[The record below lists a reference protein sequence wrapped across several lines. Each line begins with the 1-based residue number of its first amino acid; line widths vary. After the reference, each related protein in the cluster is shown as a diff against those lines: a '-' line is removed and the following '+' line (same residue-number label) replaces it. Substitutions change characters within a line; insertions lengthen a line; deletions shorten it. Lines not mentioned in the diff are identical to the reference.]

1 VRGLYR
7 GALMDERQKRL
18 ALVGVMLAIFL
29 AALESTVV
37 ALAMPTV
44 VAKLGGLEIYS
55 WVFSGYMLTQTVTM
69 PLWGRFSDLYGRR
82 PVYLIGLTTFLL
94 GSVLSG
100 ASQDMGQ
107 LIAFRMLQGV
117 GAGSLMTLGYTVVG
131 EIFGLERRAR
141 LQGYLAGVWG
151 VASML
156 GPPLGGVL
164 TDHVSW
170 RSVFYINV
178 PPGLVAMALLAI
190 ALANVPRP
198 NRRPGMDYAGVAL
211 FTAGVSALLLGTVEA
226 GRSGGWSR
234 LDVIGLLIAGVV
246 ALVAFVAVEH
256 RAAAPIVPL
265 RLFRNRVMVA
275 AVVTRALA
283 AMAMFGALTYVPL
296 FLQGVTGMTA
306 LQAGA
311 VLAPFVLGWVALSA
325 LSARLV
331 LKLGY
336 RGPVLVGMACLT
348 AAFFLFTRWSGQL
361 SLSGAM
367 RDVLLAGMGMGLVVV
382 PMLIAVQSTAAR
394 ADLGIATSVIQ
405 FFMSIGG
412 AVGIA
417 VMGTVMAQR
426 LHAGSPLVEA
436 LHGVFVVGLIV
447 SVVALASALLVPPGS
462 ARDLARAEMR
472 GEPTHA
478 GG

>member
-1 VRGLYR
+1 
-7 GALMDERQKRL
+7 MDERQKRL

-55 WVFSGYMLTQTVTM
+55 WVFSGYMLTQTVAM

-82 PVYLIGLTTFLL
+82 PIYLIGLTTFLL

-107 LIAFRMLQGV
+107 LIAFRMLQGL

-141 LQGYLAGVWG
+141 VQGYLAGVWG

-170 RSVFYINV
+170 RSVFYLNV
-178 PPGLVAMALLAI
+178 PPGLVAMALLAT
-190 ALANVPRP
+190 ALAGIPRP
-198 NRRPGMDYAGVAL
+198 DRRPGMDYAGVAL
-211 FTAGVSALLLGTVEA
+211 FTAGVSALLLGTLEA
-226 GRSGGWSR
+226 GRRGRWSG

-246 ALVAFVAVEH
+246 ALVAFVAVER

-296 FLQGVTGMTA
+296 FLQAVTGMTA

-325 LSARLV
+325 MSARLV
-331 LKLGY
+331 LKVGY
-336 RGPVLVGMACLT
+336 RGPVLIGMACLT
-348 AAFFLFTRWSGQL
+348 AAFFLFTRWTDQL
-361 SLSGAM
+361 SLSAAM
-367 RDVLLAGMGMGLVVV
+367 RDALLAGMGMGLVVL

-412 AVGIA
+412 AVGVS

-426 LHAGSPLVEA
+426 LHAGFPLVEA
-436 LHGVFVVGLIV
+436 LHGVFVVGLTV
-447 SVVALASALLVPPGS
+447 SVVALASAFLVPPGS